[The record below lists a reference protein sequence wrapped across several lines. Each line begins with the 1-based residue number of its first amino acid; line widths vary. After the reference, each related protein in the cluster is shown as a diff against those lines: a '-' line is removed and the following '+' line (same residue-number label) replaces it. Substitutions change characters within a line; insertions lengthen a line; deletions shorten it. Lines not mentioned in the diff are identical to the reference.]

1 MPNTNLIQTKLPQ
14 DLRDKAA
21 SFQIAENLLDKI
33 PDIIELVLRSR
44 SMDKDSDKQSWFNL
58 LPLMNQEQIDKLKD
72 ILVREKQKLAEIEKK
87 YEDKKTNIKEKFVQK
102 FEEGQ
107 IHTKN
112 AIHKSR
118 RSGTWS
124 ERRCRSRCFTPTTVN
139 PWRNYGM

>member
-21 SFQIAENLLDKI
+21 TFQIAENLLDTV
-33 PDIIELVLRSR
+33 PDIIELILRSR

-58 LPLMNQEQIDKLKD
+58 LPLMNQEQTDKLKD

-107 IHTKN
+107 YVQKMQSIKAEEAAHDQKED
-112 AIHKSR
+112 A
-118 RSGTWS
+118 
-124 ERRCRSRCFTPTTVN
+124 EADALLQQL
-139 PWRNYGM
+139 